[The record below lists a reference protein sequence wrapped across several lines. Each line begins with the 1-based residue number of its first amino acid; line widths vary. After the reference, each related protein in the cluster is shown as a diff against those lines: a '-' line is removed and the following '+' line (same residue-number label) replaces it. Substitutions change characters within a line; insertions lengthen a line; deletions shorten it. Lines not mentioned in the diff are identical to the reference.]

1 VVLPYL
7 ASRDYRYEAR
17 RGKDPNFLSQL
28 EYKTEIAIA
37 TYLLVGLKTGV
48 YKIVKIIIKV

>member
-1 VVLPYL
+1 L
-7 ASRDYRYEAR
+7 ALRDYRYQTL
-17 RGKDPNFLSQL
+17 RGKDPNCLSQL

-48 YKIVKIIIKV
+48 SKIVKIIIEVQRTQI